1 MMNFLDIEPL
11 YNWRICQLRCIFRQ
25 ISILKVFKSR
35 FKGKKTDKIFYNSVE
50 RDELGSALH
59 K

>member
-1 MMNFLDIEPL
+1 MMIFFDIEPL
-11 YNWRICQLRCIFRQ
+11 YNWRIYQLRCISKQ

-35 FKGKKTDKIFYNSVE
+35 FKSQKTDKVFYNSVE
-50 RDELGSALH
+50 RDELGSAPH